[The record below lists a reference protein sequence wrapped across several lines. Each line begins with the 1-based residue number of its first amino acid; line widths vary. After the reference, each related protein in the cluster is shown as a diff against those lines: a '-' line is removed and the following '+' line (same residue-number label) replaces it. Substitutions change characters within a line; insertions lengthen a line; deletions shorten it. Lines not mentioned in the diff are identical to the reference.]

1 MQSIGF
7 ESTDNDLMQIDYEDE
22 MNNHSTPFGQRGE
35 QYARSMANLQGE
47 TNIKFGNFFN
57 NVSAKVSKY

>member
-1 MQSIGF
+1 
-7 ESTDNDLMQIDYEDE
+7 MQIDYEDE
-22 MNNHSTPFGQRGE
+22 MNNQSTPFGHRGE

-57 NVSAKVSKY
+57 NVSAKVSEY